1 MDKKKPR
8 KSRLNIVP
16 LTVRPKSFKDEPTF
30 VVVRQHSTDTTYG
43 RVESALSYKVHHAVT
58 SETPRDDI
66 VIEEAVLDEKPRDD
80 IVVEETVL
88 DEKPRDDIVIEETD
102 LDEQLP
108 KQQPHDEETYRVD
121 TKEQIPDFDEKNDL
135 YTSTRKVGVF
145 STRTTRLFS
154 SAR

>member
-30 VVVRQHSTDTTYG
+30 VVVRQQHSTDTTYG

-80 IVVEETVL
+80 IV
-88 DEKPRDDIVIEETD
+88 IEETD

-121 TKEQIPDFDEKNDL
+121 TKETIADFDEKNDL

-145 STRTTRLFS
+145 STRTIPFYFLQRGDNDK
-154 SAR
+154 RQ